1 MSRGAVWREDVS
13 LRPLT
18 TYKVGGTARYYA
30 RATSTEDI
38 GALVTSAPAAITVL
52 GRGSNVVIADRGIPG
67 AVLHVAGGDI
77 AMSGASVVA
86 DAGVPLSRLARE
98 TVNEGRRGLEFMVGI
113 PGSVGGAVVM
123 NAGCH
128 GSETRE
134 RLVGA
139 RLLDLDT
146 ATVAD
151 RSPEELAMGYRS
163 SNVTER
169 QIVID
174 ATFHTRPGKADAA
187 TAELRRIT
195 AWRRRSQPGGSLN
208 AGSVFKNPPE
218 DSAGRLIDVTGLKGL
233 RIGGAE
239 VSAKHANFIV
249 AADEARAD
257 DVWRLVWAVR
267 RRVAEAF
274 GVVLEPELRF
284 FGEFEPCADRE
295 AV

>member
-128 GSETRE
+128 GRETRE